1 MNDLHVVVLAG
12 GLGKRMESSLPK
24 VLHLIQN
31 KPMCVHVLENANCLK
46 PKTIYMIVGKYKQ
59 IIKETIQKYICIE
72 NIVFV
77 EQESPL
83 GTGHALLCARLELMK
98 QNPNDKV
105 LVLCGDVPLLS
116 HQTMRN
122 MTTVPFSKV
131 SLLTTT
137 YENPHGYGRIIK
149 NKDNVFQKI
158 VEEKDCTHEQK
169 EIKLVN
175 GGVYCF
181 QLDLLCRYLPEIKN
195 ENKQQEYYLTDIFEL
210 IQQNIPIQI
219 VMIYVEENKN
229 YELTGINT
237 KKQLQQLHEKMLNCS
252 AP

>member
-1 MNDLHVVVLAG
+1 
-12 GLGKRMESSLPK
+12 
-24 VLHLIQN
+24 
-31 KPMCVHVLENANCLK
+31 
-46 PKTIYMIVGKYKQ
+46 
-59 IIKETIQKYICIE
+59 
-72 NIVFV
+72 
-77 EQESPL
+77 
-83 GTGHALLCARLELMK
+83 
-98 QNPNDKV
+98 
-105 LVLCGDVPLLS
+105 
-116 HQTMRN
+116 

-137 YENPHGYGRIIK
+137 YENPHGYGRVIK

-210 IQQNIPIQI
+210 IHQNLPIEI
-219 VMIYVEENKN
+219 VMIHVEEYKN

-237 KKQLQQLHEKMLNCS
+237 KKQLQQLHEKMSNYS